1 MKKTKRILALIG
13 AILLLLLY
21 VVAFV
26 ATVLDHTSD
35 MRYWKAAVAATIIIP
50 VLIWAYSFV
59 YRLLKGSD
67 KESDDVTK
75 KPMKRKITPELSS
88 KDWKEFCSRFHFD
101 NDKLPLIRA
110 IYTQCFMV
118 MPCIYSIN
126 RICPGYPWHTMPT
139 AS

>member
-1 MKKTKRILALIG
+1 MSPRIICSQALKS
-13 AILLLLLY
+13 LLY

-67 KESDDVTK
+67 DKESDDVTK
-75 KPMKRKITPELSS
+75 IP
-88 KDWKEFCSRFHFD
+88 
-101 NDKLPLIRA
+101 
-110 IYTQCFMV
+110 
-118 MPCIYSIN
+118 
-126 RICPGYPWHTMPT
+126 
-139 AS
+139 

>member
-35 MRYWKAAVAATIIIP
+35 MRYWKAAVG
-50 VLIWAYSFV
+50 LIWADACV

-67 KESDDVTK
+67 KDSDDVNKNKTDV
-75 KPMKRKITPELSS
+75 M
-88 KDWKEFCSRFHFD
+88 
-101 NDKLPLIRA
+101 DKNNTL
-110 IYTQCFMV
+110 
-118 MPCIYSIN
+118 
-126 RICPGYPWHTMPT
+126 HK
-139 AS
+139 

>member
-26 ATVLDHTSD
+26 ATGLDHTSD

-67 KESDDVTK
+67 DKESDDVTK
-75 KPMKRKITPELSS
+75 KP
-88 KDWKEFCSRFHFD
+88 
-101 NDKLPLIRA
+101 
-110 IYTQCFMV
+110 
-118 MPCIYSIN
+118 
-126 RICPGYPWHTMPT
+126 
-139 AS
+139 

>member
-26 ATVLDHTSD
+26 ATVLDHKSD

-59 YRLLKGSD
+59 YRLLKLSL
-67 KESDDVTK
+67 
-75 KPMKRKITPELSS
+75 IHILHIPENSV
-88 KDWKEFCSRFHFD
+88 DMYMDFRFF
-101 NDKLPLIRA
+101 
-110 IYTQCFMV
+110 
-118 MPCIYSIN
+118 
-126 RICPGYPWHTMPT
+126 
-139 AS
+139 

>member
-1 MKKTKRILALIG
+1 MPSFYYF
-13 AILLLLLY
+13 LY

-67 KESDDVTK
+67 DKESDDVTK
-75 KPMKRKITPELSS
+75 KP
-88 KDWKEFCSRFHFD
+88 
-101 NDKLPLIRA
+101 
-110 IYTQCFMV
+110 
-118 MPCIYSIN
+118 
-126 RICPGYPWHTMPT
+126 
-139 AS
+139 

>member
-50 VLIWAYSFV
+50 VLIWAELLYSSV
-59 YRLLKGSD
+59 WNAL
-67 KESDDVTK
+67 V
-75 KPMKRKITPELSS
+75 
-88 KDWKEFCSRFHFD
+88 HF
-101 NDKLPLIRA
+101 A
-110 IYTQCFMV
+110 
-118 MPCIYSIN
+118 
-126 RICPGYPWHTMPT
+126 
-139 AS
+139 

>member
-59 YRLLKGSD
+59 YRLLRGSD

-75 KPMKRKITPELSS
+75 KP
-88 KDWKEFCSRFHFD
+88 
-101 NDKLPLIRA
+101 
-110 IYTQCFMV
+110 
-118 MPCIYSIN
+118 
-126 RICPGYPWHTMPT
+126 
-139 AS
+139 

>member
-1 MKKTKRILALIG
+1 MDVLYQNNSLTSILFFYIIINKKLFKNHGEQFMKKTKRILALIG

-50 VLIWAYSFV
+50 VLIWTYSFV

-67 KESDDVTK
+67 DKESDDVTK
-75 KPMKRKITPELSS
+75 KP
-88 KDWKEFCSRFHFD
+88 
-101 NDKLPLIRA
+101 
-110 IYTQCFMV
+110 
-118 MPCIYSIN
+118 
-126 RICPGYPWHTMPT
+126 
-139 AS
+139 